1 MDRYKF
7 RGERLDNGEWA
18 EGNLILECTGECYIV
33 QSFLCGEYGESIG
46 RDWHLVDPATVGQY
60 TGLQCNVTDEE
71 WYERDILTPD
81 PHSKR
86 TENEVICYD
95 RHQGK
100 YKSVPISLYLA
111 NAGNGGWTGF
121 EIKSYQK
128 RIGNVIDNP
137 ELLEG

>member
-1 MDRYKF
+1 MREYKF
-7 RGERLDNGEWA
+7 RGKRLDNGEWVY
-18 EGNLILECTGECYIV
+18 GFGVWQLDSVNGSPECWMYTPNGIV
-33 QSFLCGEYGESIG
+33 V
-46 RDWHLVDPATVGQY
+46 VDPATVGQY